1 MDKLKRKGHFFCSS
15 ERVRERPR
23 NLGHVLKKKM
33 LQFLHYYCIHEV
45 FWNIKQSERRR
56 LGRGRSESEF
66 NSLVRISLMTECDY
80 RRLRSQTWTRSEKR
94 WLLNAWISNSQ
105 KTHILV
111 IWCYCFAED
120 GRKMYQK
127 LTPLFVPVAILF
139 YHVVG
144 YRHRLGWLV
153 FPIIVSRTTP
163 LLLHKISL

>member
-33 LQFLHYYCIHEV
+33 LQFLYYYCIHEV
-45 FWNIKQSERRR
+45 FWDIKQSGRRR

-66 NSLVRISLMTECDY
+66 NSLVRISLMTECAW
-80 RRLRSQTWTRSEKR
+80 LPSLTQPNLNSEKR

-127 LTPLFVPVAILF
+127 LTPLFFPVAFLF

-153 FPIIVSRTTP
+153 FPIIVSSTTP